1 MKLLIVID
9 VQNDFVTGSLSTP
22 EAQAIIPKVKRTIL
36 AARRQGYEV
45 IYTRDTHY
53 NDYLNTFE
61 GKHLPILHCI
71 KDTEGWEVVKDIDIP
86 EAIHINKTTFGVA
99 DFWFELDDAGVKW
112 KEIEEITIC
121 GLVSDI
127 CLITNCL
134 ILRTDF
140 PEVPIYVLKDCC
152 AGTTPEKHEMAM
164 KILES
169 NLIEII

>member
-9 VQNDFVTGSLSTP
+9 VQNDFVTGSLGTP

-45 IYTRDTHY
+45 VYTRDTHY

-61 GKHLPILHCI
+61 GKHLPIPHCI
-71 KDTEGWEVVKDIDIP
+71 KDTEGWEIVKDIDIP
-86 EAIHINKTTFGVA
+86 EAIHINKSGFGIV
-99 DFWFELDDAGVKW
+99 DFWFELDDAGIKW

-127 CLITNCL
+127 CVITNAL
-134 ILRTDF
+134 ALRTDF
-140 PEVPIYVLKDCC
+140 RNIPIYVIEDCC
-152 AGTTPEKHEMAM
+152 AGTTPEKHQAAM
-164 KILES
+164 EVMKS
-169 NLIEII
+169 CQIEVI